1 MNYTTLSNFTNNAE
15 DIINNTIMN
24 EQFTTIKTEDGN
36 VVVMSENQFACLIDV
51 LRRNEITK

>member
-36 VVVMSENQFACLIDV
+36 AVIMSESQFECLIEI
-51 LRRNEITK
+51 LRKSE